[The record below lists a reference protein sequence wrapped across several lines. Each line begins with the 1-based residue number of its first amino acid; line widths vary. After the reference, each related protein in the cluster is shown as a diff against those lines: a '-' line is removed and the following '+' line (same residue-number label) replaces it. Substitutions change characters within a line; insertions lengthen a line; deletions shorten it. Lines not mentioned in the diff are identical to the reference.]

1 MQAWSQ
7 LSLRRKLELLAA
19 ALALPV
25 IIALVV
31 LLNASFQLKAAFDE
45 RVRYRDFLA
54 DLTNLK
60 IAMLNIETGQR
71 GYALSGTP
79 DFLEP
84 YTLGLQQA
92 RYSIKRL
99 IDRKLY
105 SESVSRLEV
114 GVNNYLDNWIK
125 PGIAQTDSGQTLTKE
140 EQVAFLRTSKSR
152 FDQLRKLLDTMDEA
166 ARVRFN
172 QSQEASLSILRWI
185 GNLSWGIL
193 AVVILAILVLR
204 SALDRTIVGRLIRLQ
219 GAITLIAQGDYQSRV
234 LVRGGDEVSQL
245 GTSFNLMAASL
256 EKTRHDLQRARERAE
271 LLASLTDALQSA
283 NTTAD
288 VAQIAITGL
297 NQYLGASYMFVN
309 ELQGGV
315 LKFTGWAGDLPLDLE
330 QTLTNGIPL
339 EASPEAKQV
348 IQNRQP
354 FYDYQYFSGERQA
367 PGYPPLGLAIKP
379 IRSPDG
385 KIFGI
390 LSAIRPS
397 EKGDWTEAEREFM
410 KKVAAAVGIAWER
423 SQNQAALKAA
433 NSELER
439 SNQELEQF
447 AYVASHDLQEPLRM
461 ISSYTQLLAR
471 RYQGQLDDKADQY
484 IHFAVDGAN
493 RMQRLIQDLLAY
505 SRVGTRGKPPEPTE
519 ASEVLPEVLEGLEVA
534 IQESGAEVV
543 VHPLPRVLAD
553 RTQLAQVLQN
563 LVGNAL
569 KYRHHGRTP
578 RVEVGAEPGETMSK
592 FYVADNGIGI
602 EPEYHQ
608 RIFVIF
614 QRLHSKEDYPG
625 SGIGLAIVKKIVERH
640 GGQVGLESTSQGSR
654 FWFTWPTA

>member
-7 LSLRRKLELLAA
+7 LSLRRKLELLVV